1 MSTEVSTSTGWMAQE
16 RSTRMQPFRLPLAE
30 YCRQKVEQE
39 DTPVPDENRYGRAEN
54 RTWPMG
60 KAYPAQPRVQRLVDA
75 TRESGAHLEVRPV
88 QRKKKAVTMRLALK
102 LVIEWNSRKPKGIMM
117 RQEPAGIRHRG
128 ISMRSEAAK
137 SYVRCNTLS
146 NP

>member
-1 MSTEVSTSTGWMAQE
+1 MPYE
-16 RSTRMQPFRLPLAE
+16 RG
-30 YCRQKVEQE
+30 
-39 DTPVPDENRYGRAEN
+39 YGRAEN

-75 TRESGAHLEVRPV
+75 PRESGAHLEVRPV

-117 RQEPAGIRHRG
+117 
-128 ISMRSEAAK
+128 
-137 SYVRCNTLS
+137 
-146 NP
+146 